1 MLAPEKW
8 LLGFWLNKPTNIN
21 LSPITWM
28 SVDPENCWKNPPTAA
43 RSSICLW
50 CGGAFKLNQG
60 VLSLVSTLT
69 TKPVISLPVETLH
82 THSDEDIKKGKADT
96 HTYRQSYAIFIFAVI
111 LAISRE
117 QLGVLHTLSDYQ
129 LNHRHKEASVS
140 QITLA
145 KKTAKRFRCLK
156 EANLAG
162 QRRAQTLQDGSTSS
176 KMASWQPNTEGC
188 SFIAECFMIT
198 QHTWPSLHSLPACL
212 LLQNTDWILMC
223 GIFPSSL
230 VSASSWNY
238 NVDATHK
245 HKFCLQHHCRNEL

>member
-28 SVDPENCWKNPPTAA
+28 SVDPENCWKKPPTAA

-96 HTYRQSYAIFIFAVI
+96 HTRRQSYAIFIFAVI

-117 QLGVLHTLSDYQ
+117 QLGVLHTYTHYQ

-162 QRRAQTLQDGSTSS
+162 QRGAQTLRDGSTSS
-176 KMASWQPNTEGC
+176 KMAS
-188 SFIAECFMIT
+188 T
-198 QHTWPSLHSLPACL
+198 QKAAVLLQSALWLHSIPGPPSTPCLPPA
-212 LLQNTDWILMC
+212 TEHWILMC

>member
-1 MLAPEKW
+1 MWLSTSHYQLYHLSGCSFLLAWWNTARHFLLERFKELAKGNACSRKW

-96 HTYRQSYAIFIFAVI
+96 HTHTDNHMPSLSLQWFSLYQENSWVCCTHRRT
-111 LAISRE
+111 IS
-117 QLGVLHTLSDYQ
+117 S
-129 LNHRHKEASVS
+129 
-140 QITLA
+140 ITDT
-145 KKTAKRFRCLK
+145 KKPQFPKWRS
-156 EANLAG
+156 
-162 QRRAQTLQDGSTSS
+162 QRRQQSTLD
-176 KMASWQPNTEGC
+176 
-188 SFIAECFMIT
+188 
-198 QHTWPSLHSLPACL
+198 
-212 LLQNTDWILMC
+212 
-223 GIFPSSL
+223 
-230 VSASSWNY
+230 V
-238 NVDATHK
+238 
-245 HKFCLQHHCRNEL
+245 